1 MAAPAIDPMLECLLI
16 ACEQAVRVECLPLRQ
31 DGSFAA
37 SYASSGE
44 TLARRIRN
52 GDFDALLS
60 RAGAAAGEEDTP
72 APCEWTVRVRAGGVR
87 RTVYRLW
94 LRESPEQLEALL
106 AARKEAA
113 RIRALLPHEQRR
125 KKPWG
130 PL

>member
-1 MAAPAIDPMLECLLI
+1 VKAQVTDPLLECLLV
-16 ACEQAVRVECLPLRQ
+16 ACEQAVRVDCMPLRQ

-37 SYASSGE
+37 SYASSGD

-52 GDFDALLS
+52 GEFDALLS
-60 RAGAAAGEEDTP
+60 RATAPAIEQDAP
-72 APCEWTVRVRAGGVR
+72 APYQWSVRLRAGGVR

-94 LRESPEQLEALL
+94 LQASPEQLEAQL

-113 RIRALLPHEQRR
+113 RVRAALPHEQRR
-125 KKPWG
+125 RKPWG

>member
-1 MAAPAIDPMLECLLI
+1 MKTQVADPLLEGVLV
-16 ACEQAVRVECLPLRQ
+16 ACEQAVRVDCLPLRQ

-37 SYASSGE
+37 SYASSGD

-60 RAGAAAGEEDTP
+60 RATSPASEEDAP
-72 APCEWTVRVRAGGVR
+72 APYQWSVRVRAGGVR

-94 LRESPEQLEALL
+94 LNESPEQVEALA

-113 RIRALLPHEQRR
+113 RVRAELPHELRR

>member
-1 MAAPAIDPMLECLLI
+1 MAVPAIDPLLECLLI

-37 SYASSGE
+37 SYASSGD
-44 TLARRIRN
+44 TLARRLRN

-60 RAGAAAGEEDTP
+60 RAGAPPGEEEAP
-72 APCEWTVRVRAGGVR
+72 APYQWTVRVRAGGVR

-113 RIRALLPHEQRR
+113 RVRALLPHDQRR

>member
-1 MAAPAIDPMLECLLI
+1 MLECLLV

-60 RAGAAAGEEDTP
+60 RAGASSGEEDAP
-72 APCEWTVRVRAGGVR
+72 APYEWTVRVRAGGVR

-106 AARKEAA
+106 AGRKEAA
-113 RIRALLPHEQRR
+113 RVRALLPHDQRR